1 MTDKADE
8 GKVKKLK
15 DAGLI
20 ITDPLPDPYRQAL
33 EEELDDKQVEAL
45 AKLYK
50 RLSDDAGKPGA
61 KPLNQCFVPL

>member
-1 MTDKADE
+1 MTDKPDE

-15 DAGLI
+15 ELI

-50 RLSDDAGKPGA
+50 RLSDEAGKPGA
-61 KPLNQCFVPL
+61 KPLHECFVPL